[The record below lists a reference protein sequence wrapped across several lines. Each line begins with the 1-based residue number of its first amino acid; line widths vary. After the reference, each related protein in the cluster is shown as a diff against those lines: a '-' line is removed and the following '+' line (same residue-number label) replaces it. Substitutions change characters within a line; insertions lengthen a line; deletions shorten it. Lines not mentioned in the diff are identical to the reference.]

1 MMSLRSTRAKL
12 VKKRGQRGYVMLVIL
27 LMLALLTLAIVRAA
41 PAVAVDIQR
50 QQEEELIHRGD
61 QYARA
66 IRRFYRKFNRYPNT
80 LEELKQTNNLR
91 FLRREYKDP
100 ITGGDFKLLH
110 AMDIKFQP
118 KGFFGKSASGTGTAS
133 GGGLFGSNNSS
144 SQAPGTT
151 ASPFG
156 LTPAT
161 TVGTGQPQGTDAS
174 QPGAQSK
181 PADQTAQKSDSN
193 GFNPGQVFGG
203 GPIVGVSST
212 SERTSIIELDGKNHY
227 NDWQFF
233 YVPQMD
239 QGQMFPPGNTGRN
252 NSNTGRNNK

>member
-1 MMSLRSTRAKL
+1 
-12 VKKRGQRGYVMLVIL
+12 MLVIL

-41 PAVAVDIQR
+41 PAVATDIQR

-110 AMDIKFQP
+110 PMDIKFQP
-118 KGFFGKSASGTGTAS
+118 KGFFGKSGTATGTPAS
-133 GGGLFGSNNSS
+133 SALGSNTTGNLGAGPAPTSS
-144 SQAPGTT
+144 
-151 ASPFG
+151 FG
-156 LTPAT
+156 LNPAT
-161 TVGTGQPQGTDAS
+161 SDATSQSQGTDANQLGTQTKPTD
-174 QPGAQSK
+174 QPA
-181 PADQTAQKSDSN
+181 PKSDSN
-193 GFNPGQVFGG
+193 GFSPGKVLGG

-212 SERTSIIELDGKNHY
+212 SDKTSIIELDGKNHY
-227 NDWQFF
+227 DDWQFF
-233 YVPQMD
+233 WVPQMD
-239 QGQMFPPGNTGRN
+239 QGPGMFPPGTTGRPTNTGGNTGRN
-252 NSNTGRNNK
+252 NPK